1 MSASDLVTPVLVA
14 VGLALAALLV
24 RVVLVK
30 RVDGS
35 RMSENAAVVWRALKG
50 PSLLWCVVLGLYGG
64 LAVSPFTGRVAD
76 RLEIVLR
83 ALVTVSLAVTAANVL
98 GVLVARFAER
108 RFLAVGVTG
117 LARTSVRVLT
127 LTVGALI
134 VLEGLGIA
142 ITPLLTALGVG
153 GLAAALALQDSL
165 ANFFAGIHLL
175 ADKPIRVGD
184 YVRLENGTE
193 GFVDD
198 IGWRSTRIR
207 LPQGNLTVMP
217 NAKLAQGAI
226 TNYQLPQERMS
237 FVMQV
242 SVGYGSDPEHVER
255 VLVEEAMEAAKEV
268 SGLLREPVPLVRFA
282 PGFGPFSMDFSLICS
297 VASVGDQGLVQ
308 HELRKR
314 ILRRFHTEGIE
325 MPFPLSSALAAGSF
339 IPTAH

>member
-1 MSASDLVTPVLVA
+1 MSGADLVTPVLVA

-24 RVVLVK
+24 RAVLVK
-30 RVDGS
+30 RVEVS
-35 RMSENAAVVWRALKG
+35 RMSANVAVVWRALRG

-64 LAVSPFTGRVAD
+64 LAVAPLAGRMAD

-98 GVLVARFAER
+98 GLLVARFAER
-108 RFLAVGVTG
+108 RLLAVGVTG
-117 LARTSVRVLT
+117 LARTAVRVLT

-153 GLAAALALQDSL
+153 GLAAALALQDTL
-165 ANFFAGIHLL
+165 ANFFAGLHLL

-184 YVRLENGTE
+184 FVRLENGTE

-207 LPQGNLTVMP
+207 VLQGNLVVMP
-217 NAKLAQGAI
+217 NAKLAQGSI
-226 TNYQLPQERMS
+226 TNYQLPQASMS
-237 FVMQV
+237 YVMPV

-255 VLVEEAMEAAKEV
+255 VLVEEAMEAAREV
-268 SGLLREPVPLVRFA
+268 PGLLREPAPFVRFI
-282 PGFGPFSMDFSLICS
+282 PGFGPFSMDFSLICT
-297 VASVGDQGLVQ
+297 VASFVDQYLVQ

-314 ILRRFHTEGIE
+314 ILRRFHAEGIE
-325 MPFPLSSALAAGSF
+325 MPFRLPSALAVESF
-339 IPTAH
+339 TPNSH